1 MANLDLLVLING
13 TKAVLRAAGTARI
26 GWEGCKQQF
35 GTAEGAPG
43 SEEGAERAG
52 SCLALCVQGGG
63 RKGEGREG
71 RVLAQVS
78 MVYSYTRHFC

>member
-13 TKAVLRAAGTARI
+13 TKAVIRAAGTARI

-52 SCLALCVQGGG
+52 SCLALCREEGA
-63 RKGEGREG
+63 KGREG
-71 RVLAQVS
+71 REES
-78 MVYSYTRHFC
+78 